1 MLKPRICF
9 RFLVAILAALLIAA
23 PADARTLL
31 KNICRVKGQEEN
43 TIQGMGLV
51 IGLAGTGDG
60 ANFLPTVRG
69 LATMLERMNNPI
81 GEKGPLELKDAK
93 NVALVMVT
101 ATVPAAGARQGD
113 VIECTVSSIGSS
125 KSLEKG
131 VLLTT
136 PLLGPQ
142 VGNLADQRVY
152 GFAQGPVQLDDAK
165 IKTTGKVSRGC
176 RLEEDFN
183 NPFVEN
189 GKFTLVLNR
198 SHADFQVA
206 RDIAEL
212 IDSQL
217 GFHFGFQRF
226 SSSADSSTSSDQ
238 LPPRAP
244 LEPNQGR
251 SMGDHVPLA
260 RAVDSVNI
268 EVTIPTQ
275 FHDDPVAFVADVLS
289 LIVTEPQT
297 ASPVVINERTGTIVF
312 SGDIEISPVGVTHKN
327 MVVEAGQPPS
337 TNRFVA
343 VETAAKPTVKLKNL
357 VDALEALKVPP
368 EDKIAII
375 KEIARAGKLHAKLVI
390 E

>member
-1 MLKPRICF
+1 MLMAHLRPRF
-9 RFLVAILAALLIAA
+9 VVALLASLLLAA

-31 KNICRVKGQEEN
+31 KNICRVKGQEEV

-101 ATVPAAGARQGD
+101 ATIPAAGARQGD

-142 VGNLADQRVY
+142 VGILEDQRVY

-176 RLEEDFN
+176 RLEEDFH

-198 SHADFQVA
+198 NHADFQVA

-226 SSSADSSTSSDQ
+226 SASNDSAAVSDQ
-238 LPPRAP
+238 LAPRAA
-244 LEPNQGR
+244 EPQGR
-251 SMGDHVPLA
+251 SMADHVPLA

-268 EVTIPTQ
+268 EVTIPAQ
-275 FHDDPVAFVADVLS
+275 FHDDPVTFVADVLS

-312 SGDIEISPVGVTHKN
+312 SGDIEISPVAVTHKN
-327 MVVEAGQPPS
+327 MAVEAGQPPPG
-337 TNRFVA
+337 NGFVA
-343 VETAAKPTVKLKNL
+343 VETTVKPTVKLKSL
-357 VDALEALKVPP
+357 VDALQALKVPP
-368 EDKIAII
+368 EDRIAII

>member
-1 MLKPRICF
+1 MPQYHSYLRIAFAAFALCA
-9 RFLVAILAALLIAA
+9 VAM
-23 PADARTLL
+23 PAHARTLL

-81 GEKGPLELKDAK
+81 GQKGPIELKDAK

-142 VGNLADQRVY
+142 VGILEDQRVY
-152 GFAQGPVQLDDAK
+152 GFAQGPIQLEDAK

-183 NPFVEN
+183 NPFFEN

-206 RDIAEL
+206 RDVAEL
-212 IDSQL
+212 IDSQF
-217 GFHFGFQRF
+217 GFHFGLQRF
-226 SSSADSSTSSDQ
+226 SSGDRSTTPDQ
-238 LPPRAP
+238 LAPRAT
-244 LEPNQGR
+244 EPQQGR
-251 SMGDHVPLA
+251 SMADHVPLA

-268 EVTIPTQ
+268 EVTIPSQ

-289 LIVTEPQT
+289 LPVSEPQT

-327 MVVEAGQPPS
+327 MVVEAGQTQPA
-337 TNRFVA
+337 NRFVA
-343 VETAAKPTVKLKNL
+343 VDTAAKPTAKLKNL

>member
-1 MLKPRICF
+1 MSGYCKSLRLIVVI
-9 RFLVAILAALLIAA
+9 LVALLIVA

-101 ATVPAAGARQGD
+101 ATIPAAGARQGD

-125 KSLEKG
+125 KSLDKG

-152 GFAQGPVQLDDAK
+152 AFAQGPVQLDDAK

-189 GKFTLVLNR
+189 GKFTLVLGRN
-198 SHADFQVA
+198 HADFQVA

-212 IDSQL
+212 IDSQF
-217 GFHFGFQRF
+217 GFHFGMQRF
-226 SSSADSSTSSDQ
+226 SSGDRSSSPDQ
-238 LPPRAP
+238 LAPRAAV
-244 LEPNQGR
+244 EPPQGR

-268 EVTIPTQ
+268 EVTIPSQ

-289 LIVTEPQT
+289 LPVSEPQT
-297 ASPVVINERTGTIVF
+297 ASQVVIDERTGTIVF

-327 MVVEAGQPPS
+327 MVIDAGQTQPA
-337 TNRFVA
+337 NRFVA
-343 VETAAKPTVKLKNL
+343 VDTAVKPTVKLKNL
-357 VDALEALKVPP
+357 VDALEALKVPA

-375 KEIARAGKLHAKLVI
+375 KKIDRAGKLHAKLVI

>member
-1 MLKPRICF
+1 MLMAHLRPRF
-9 RFLVAILAALLIAA
+9 VVALLASLLIAT

-101 ATVPAAGARQGD
+101 ATIPAAGARQGD

-142 VGNLADQRVY
+142 VGILEDQRVY

-176 RLEEDFN
+176 RLEEDFH

-198 SHADFQVA
+198 NHADFQVA

-226 SSSADSSTSSDQ
+226 SASNDPAAVSDQ
-238 LPPRAP
+238 LAPRAT
-244 LEPNQGR
+244 EPQGR
-251 SMGDHVPLA
+251 SMADHVPLA

-268 EVTIPTQ
+268 EVTIPAQ
-275 FHDDPVAFVADVLS
+275 FHDDPVTFVADVLS

-312 SGDIEISPVGVTHKN
+312 SGDIEISPVAVTHKN
-327 MVVEAGQPPS
+327 MAVEAGQPQPG
-337 TNRFVA
+337 NGFVA
-343 VETAAKPTVKLKNL
+343 VETAVKPTVKLKSL
-357 VDALEALKVPP
+357 VDALQALKVPP
-368 EDKIAII
+368 EDRIAII